1 MPMADPCSSFPSLCL
16 SHGCCQQY
24 ECSSRNVEIL
34 ENTTD
39 AKGRKLQVVKV
50 PCPPPMF
57 RTFHEADTMDVSDTG
72 ALLGVAWLSDS
83 TCWTLGWCQV
93 MQLLLQV
100 PGAGDGIMPA
110 CARQQGRN

>member
-1 MPMADPCSSFPSLCL
+1 
-16 SHGCCQQY
+16 
-24 ECSSRNVEIL
+24 VEIL

-72 ALLGVAWLSDS
+72 TLLGLAWFFGSS
-83 TCWTLGWCQV
+83 RWTLGCRCEV
-93 MQLLLQV
+93 MQLQLQLQE
-100 PGAGDGIMPA
+100 PAAGEG
-110 CARQQGRN
+110 